1 MVLFA
6 MFMSLNAQN
15 LTKSNPAND
24 FWTIIEPPL
33 PNSAVSSLIEDKQGN
48 IVVALGD
55 NRKGVFLSRDEGI
68 TWDSL
73 GLSGVYIY
81 RLYQNF
87 DGRLFATSGAY
98 HGLYVLEEGSTGWIG
113 IPNPGKDNITAILGT
128 EDTTLFIGGW
138 EGIYKN
144 KDWNNY
150 SWEYVFQLEGGTTQ
164 VKDFI
169 DVGNGILLASV
180 TDYLMWDLGGILR
193 SIDNG
198 DTWEFVELEDNFME
212 SFAKNSHNVIFA
224 SSYDWDHSLYKSE
237 DFGATWELLPN
248 CFECIPSIV
257 VDSNDILYTVRHCDL
272 GIPQG
277 VFRSSDD
284 GKSFDP
290 LEDMTSIPIHNLYL
304 SPDGYLYAYYR
315 SRESVY
321 SEFSVELV
329 AEPADA
335 GFVNGSGYYL
345 FGDRAQLNASPSN
358 GYQFVCWINQ
368 DGDTISCD
376 PDYRHFVTRNYLIT
390 ALFDE
395 VSDMPEFSSN
405 STLIWPNPVSDV
417 LSIDGLHDN
426 DIITIYDV
434 TGCMVYRQS
443 YHGNTGI
450 NMSTLNSGIYFMSV
464 ESVSGKSVFRDKH
477 EHSQFRNLLH
487 EC

>member
-1 MVLFA
+1 M
-6 MFMSLNAQN
+6 
-15 LTKSNPAND
+15 
-24 FWTIIEPPL
+24 
-33 PNSAVSSLIEDKQGN
+33 
-48 IVVALGD
+48 
-55 NRKGVFLSRDEGI
+55 
-68 TWDSL
+68 
-73 GLSGVYIY
+73 
-81 RLYQNF
+81 
-87 DGRLFATSGAY
+87 
-98 HGLYVLEEGSTGWIG
+98 
-113 IPNPGKDNITAILGT
+113 
-128 EDTTLFIGGW
+128 
-138 EGIYKN
+138 
-144 KDWNNY
+144 
-150 SWEYVFQLEGGTTQ
+150 
-164 VKDFI
+164 
-169 DVGNGILLASV
+169 GNGILLASV

-304 SPDGYLYAYYR
+304 SPDGYLYAYSQWADNMIYR

-345 FGDRAQLNASPSN
+345 FGDRAQLNGVFIELNFNMAQPR
-358 GYQFVCWINQ
+358 FRC
-368 DGDTISCD
+368 
-376 PDYRHFVTRNYLIT
+376 LIHRWT
-390 ALFDE
+390 A
-395 VSDMPEFSSN
+395 
-405 STLIWPNPVSDV
+405 
-417 LSIDGLHDN
+417 
-426 DIITIYDV
+426 
-434 TGCMVYRQS
+434 
-443 YHGNTGI
+443 
-450 NMSTLNSGIYFMSV
+450 
-464 ESVSGKSVFRDKH
+464 
-477 EHSQFRNLLH
+477 
-487 EC
+487 